1 MNGIEFI
8 EIIKKLI
15 EEKKELKKRIDV
27 LEEILH
33 SYIPTIEKEK

>member
-33 SYIPTIEKEK
+33 SYIQTIEK